1 MCLLLFVSRGDR
13 SMIVCRSSHDI
24 IWCDAT
30 GIWQTDTPKKNRKKL
45 SVQPT
50 VQLSSIVLS

>member
-1 MCLLLFVSRGDR
+1 
-13 SMIVCRSSHDI
+13 MIVYRLSRDI

-30 GIWQTDTPKKNRKKL
+30 GIWQTEPPKKNRKKL

>member
-1 MCLLLFVSRGDR
+1 
-13 SMIVCRSSHDI
+13 MIVYRSLHDI
-24 IWCDAT
+24 IWYDAT
-30 GIWQTDTPKKNRKKL
+30 GIWQTDTPKKNRKEL

>member
-24 IWCDAT
+24 IWYDAT